1 MPQCV
6 PWLTLNWEKLPE
18 NLFLTKVHEIFKGQ
32 SWDQEQYKPY
42 WAEKKQADKKQVR
55 RKKAGKKASY
65 TDADNADGDDE
76 GDEKASGNMRI
87 LQRGLYW

>member
-1 MPQCV
+1 MKYLKASLETRSSTSHTGPR
-6 PWLTLNWEKLPE
+6 
-18 NLFLTKVHEIFKGQ
+18 
-32 SWDQEQYKPY
+32 
-42 WAEKKQADKKQVR
+42 KKQADKKQVR

-87 LQRGLYW
+87 LQRGQYSSFPPTLPAR